1 MLGRFSDARSTLAI
15 RLLATSTLLFCGSAA
30 RAGSPGGSID
40 YGPISGANVPALGE
54 WTLALM
60 GLLLAVVAYRALRG
74 RVNGRLLSNLILVGG
89 AVAAAASGHDLIREA
104 QAIVE
109 LNDYDMSSPSGGTVT
124 GYSWARL
131 TNSSGMP
138 LRIKAIH
145 PNRGSN
151 IQSPPPDDGAG
162 SPECTV
168 NSVVA
173 PNAKCTV
180 RFVYVD

>member
-1 MLGRFSDARSTLAI
+1 MNAKF
-15 RLLATSTLLFCGSAA
+15 SAA
-30 RAGSPGGSID
+30 RRPIVCVLLLCSSAAWAGAPGGSID
-40 YGPISGANVPALGE
+40 YGPVSVANVPALGE

-60 GLLLAVVAYRALRG
+60 GLLLAAVAYRALRG
-74 RVNGRLLSNLILVGG
+74 RVNGRLLSNLILAGG
-89 AVAAAASGHDLIREA
+89 AAAAVVSGHGLIREA

-109 LNDYDMSSPSGGTVT
+109 LNDYDMPSPSGGTVA

-131 TNSSGMP
+131 SNSAGVP
-138 LRIKAIH
+138 LRIKAIR
-145 PNRGSN
+145 PYRGSD

-162 SPECTV
+162 TPECTV

-173 PNAKCTV
+173 PSARCTV